1 MEKLKLNYEYIRKR
15 KFDLWLNNV
24 DLARKMEVKPQWLSQ
39 LFRRA
44 AEGKG
49 VNLATLAKLAEAL
62 ECEQKDL
69 LI

>member
-1 MEKLKLNYEYIRKR
+1 MEKLKLNFEYIRQR
-15 KFDLWLNNV
+15 KFDLWLNNTE
-24 DLARKMEVKPQWLSQ
+24 LAGKMAVKPQWLSQ

-44 AEGKG
+44 SEGKG
-49 VNLATLAKLAEAL
+49 INLATLARLAEAL